1 MRNIKDNNEYGSEIK
16 KILNNATL
24 MGLHKNKKFLATLF
38 DKFHITM
45 PGHASSN
52 KEKVKADFFTILDL
66 FEAKYKDQADLGF
79 HYDEDKNIMIPYF
92 KVIYPK
98 FTITNSQGRSHVI
111 KDLIVCHTFKFG
123 NGCVYPSNLWGT
135 RLSKTHLEVL
145 SGYNQSHLPR
155 QSDWA
160 NTSFYC
166 QRFCIGSDTDV
177 SRMLAEFEV
186 EMDLDRYE
194 LFLFCVDSMV
204 TWESLEGVPYIKME
218 VITNAGSDRVTG
230 VSDVLIDKVVKTI
243 IEEKLP
249 LDVDFYLD
257 EGIYKILPNERAGE
271 FVKKIV
277 IRKVQFE
284 ESRRILVSRV
294 PNTYDNYLMMKTD
307 SSLARSTSKINSP
320 DYIIFRG
327 KKVYPR
333 IIKEDSR
340 TQVAATIE
348 DYIVYP
354 KFLKNVI
361 RKLEYRIYEK
371 AVVKNATKLFNTRSD
386 ASRSVASDTVSVQIN
401 F

>member
-1 MRNIKDNNEYGSEIK
+1 MRNIKDNNEFNSEIK
-16 KILNNATL
+16 RILNNATL
-24 MGLHKNKKFLATLF
+24 LGLHKNKNFLATLF
-38 DKFHITM
+38 DKFYITM
-45 PGHASSN
+45 PGHSSSN
-52 KEKVKADFFTILDL
+52 KEKVKADFFAILDL

-79 HYDEDKNIMIPYF
+79 HYDENTGLMIPYF

-111 KDLIVCHTFKFG
+111 KDLIVCHTFSFA
-123 NGCVYPSNLWGT
+123 NNCVYPHQLYGT

-145 SGYNQSHLPR
+145 SGYNQSHLPN
-155 QSDWA
+155 QKDWP
-160 NTSFYC
+160 NVPFWC
-166 QRFCIGSDTDV
+166 NRFCIGSDTDV

-218 VITNAGSDRVTG
+218 TITNAGSNRVTG
-230 VSDVLIDKVVKTI
+230 VSENFVDKVIFTI

-249 LDVDFYLD
+249 LDVDFYVD
-257 EGIYKILPNERAGE
+257 QGVYKILPNEKAGE

-277 IRKVQFE
+277 LRKIQFE
-284 ESRRILVSRV
+284 EAKRILVSRV
-294 PNTYDNYLMMKTD
+294 PNTYDNYLMMKSD
-307 SSLARSTSKINSP
+307 SSLAKSTSKINSP

-327 KKVYPR
+327 KKVYPK

-340 TQVAATIE
+340 TQVATSIE

-371 AVVKNATKLFNTRSD
+371 AVVKNATKLFNTSSD
-386 ASRSVASDTVSVQIN
+386 AFRSVASDTVSV
-401 F
+401 

>member
-1 MRNIKDNNEYGSEIK
+1 MRNIKDNNEYSNIK
-16 KILNNATL
+16 RILNNATL

-38 DKFHITM
+38 DKYYITM
-45 PGHASSN
+45 VGHRSSN
-52 KEKVKADFFTILDL
+52 KEKVKADFFAIIDL

-79 HYDEDKNIMIPYF
+79 HYDEDHALMIPYF
-92 KVIYPK
+92 KVIYPE

-111 KDLIVCHTFKFG
+111 KDLIVCHTFRFA
-123 NGCVYPSNLWGT
+123 NNCVYPYQLYGT

-145 SGYNQSHLPR
+145 SGYNQSHLPS
-155 QSDWA
+155 QKDWP
-160 NTSFYC
+160 NMPFYC
-166 QRFCIGSDTDV
+166 NRFCIGSDTDV

-204 TWESLEGVPYIKME
+204 TWESLEGVPYIRME
-218 VITNAGSDRVTG
+218 TITNAGSNRVTG
-230 VSDVLIDKVVKTI
+230 VSENFVDRVIKTI

-249 LDVDFYLD
+249 LDVDFYVD
-257 EGIYKILPNERAGE
+257 EGIYKILPNEKAGE

-277 IRKVQFE
+277 MRKIQFE
-284 ESRRILVSRV
+284 DSKRILVSRV
-294 PNTYDNYLMMKTD
+294 PNTYDNYLMMKSD
-307 SSLARSTSKINSP
+307 SSLAKSTSKINSP

-340 TQVAATIE
+340 TQVATTIE

-371 AVVKNATKLFNTRSD
+371 AVVKSATKLFNTSSD
-386 ASRSVASDTVSVQIN
+386 ASRSVASNSVPVQEH